1 MLEMEREEVAGG
13 HSRTTAERVQSTP
26 VQQSTNAWYGELHAD

>member
-13 HSRTTAERVQSTP
+13 HSRASAERVQSTP
-26 VQQSTNAWYGELHAD
+26 VQPSTNAGYEEHHAD